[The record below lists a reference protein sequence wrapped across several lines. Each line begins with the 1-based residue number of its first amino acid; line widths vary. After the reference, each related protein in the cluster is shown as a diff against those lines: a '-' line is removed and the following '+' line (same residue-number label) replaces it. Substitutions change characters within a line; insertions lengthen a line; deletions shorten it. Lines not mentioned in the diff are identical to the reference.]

1 MLVVLAKTNR
11 IKSTLYAQIITLH
24 AKSKVKASI
33 SHEEIESYLKYAMQ
47 QSPKPLFD
55 LLLQK
60 VIVYK
65 DWIKI
70 YMKYAG
76 DTPSGDSPDK
86 NDTPDGTDSVRGL
99 LILSK
104 QFQIIRKVC
113 HGWRGIKA
121 NHNTGYFPF
130 TIELYV

>member
-1 MLVVLAKTNR
+1 
-11 IKSTLYAQIITLH
+11 
-24 AKSKVKASI
+24 
-33 SHEEIESYLKYAMQ
+33 
-47 QSPKPLFD
+47 
-55 LLLQK
+55 
-60 VIVYK
+60 
-65 DWIKI
+65 
-70 YMKYAG
+70 MKCVG
-76 DTPSGDSPDK
+76 DAPSDGSPDK